1 VVDGAVVVRMTRR
14 DELLDKAVAGN
25 LTKEEAVEL
34 RSMVQ
39 AEKGLEGMDER
50 IRMLIIFG
58 VGAAA
63 GYALPKLLGLD
74 EKVIEVED
82 EAGGKPKRG

>member
-1 VVDGAVVVRMTRR
+1 MVDGAVVVRMTRR

-39 AEKGLEGMDER
+39 AEKGLQGMDER
-50 IRMLIIFG
+50 LRMLIIFG

-63 GYALPKLLGLD
+63 GYVLPKLFGIEENVL
-74 EKVIEVED
+74 EVED
-82 EAGGKPKRG
+82 ESARTKKRG

>member
-1 VVDGAVVVRMTRR
+1 VVVRMTRR

-82 EAGGKPKRG
+82 EAGIKPKRG